1 MAVRRRLHAAGLR
14 YRVNVPVAGMPRRTI
29 DIAFTRARVAV
40 FIDGCFWHGCT
51 THRSIPRSNKKT
63 WTEKIARNRARD
75 VETTEHLA
83 AQGWVVLQYWE
94 HDTAPEFVD
103 DIIACVQRRRLD
115 NRS

>member
-83 AQGWVVLQYWE
+83 AQGWVVLRYWE